1 MKLKRRNNNTMYLI
15 TAIFSYISAGISLIS
30 LLILAFNLF
39 GIADIYGELLKIYV
53 SEEIN
58 VSSQVSMMCIELGF
72 MILMNWYF
80 GNFYLKGWKYK
91 ITNRE
96 YGKATALMGIFQ
108 LFTSSFIPAVLGI
121 IAGVMM
127 MNRKAKMVVETENVS
142 DPTQPR
148 VEPNF
153 LPQYKLNA
161 MGEAVEKL
169 KALRDS
175 GAISE
180 EEYYATLNKI
190 LES

>member
-1 MKLKRRNNNTMYLI
+1 MRLKSKNNNIMYLI
-15 TAIFSYISAGISLIS
+15 TAIFSYISAGISLLS
-30 LLILAFNLF
+30 LIIFAFNLF
-39 GIADIYGELLKIYV
+39 GMTDLYSELIITYV
-53 SEEIN
+53 SPDIN

-72 MILMNWYF
+72 MVLTNWYF

-96 YGKATALMGIFQ
+96 YGRATLMMGIFQ
-108 LFTSSFIPAVLGI
+108 LFAASFIPAVLGI
-121 IAGVMM
+121 ITGAIL
-127 MNRKAKMVVETENVS
+127 MNRKSKIVVELQES
-142 DPTQPR
+142 GDPTQPR

-153 LPQYKLNA
+153 MPEYKLNA
-161 MGEAVEKL
+161 MSEAVNKL
-169 KALRDS
+169 KALRNS